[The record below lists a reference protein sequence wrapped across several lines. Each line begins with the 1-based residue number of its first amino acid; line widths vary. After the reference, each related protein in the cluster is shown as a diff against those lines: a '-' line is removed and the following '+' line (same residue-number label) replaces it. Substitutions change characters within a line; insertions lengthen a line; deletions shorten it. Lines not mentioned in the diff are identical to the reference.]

1 MNILLDVATELL
13 GMFWADARLTTAIL
27 LLVALTAGITIGFH
41 ASLAG
46 GGLLL
51 IGCLLILIEVTARG
65 AGWHP

>member
-27 LLVALTAGITIGFH
+27 LLVALTAGLTIGLH

-51 IGCLLILIEVTARG
+51 IGCLFILIEATVRGAARG
-65 AGWHP
+65 P